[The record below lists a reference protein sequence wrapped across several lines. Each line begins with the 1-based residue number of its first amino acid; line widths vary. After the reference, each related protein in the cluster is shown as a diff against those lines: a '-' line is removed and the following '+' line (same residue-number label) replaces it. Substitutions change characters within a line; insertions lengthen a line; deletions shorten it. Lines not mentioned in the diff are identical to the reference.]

1 MLSPEYL
8 DRLPEAVMKQIED
21 AELAIIRDMAR
32 RIAKAGEVTAT
43 AEWQMLKLQEMGA
56 EQSFILGE
64 LRRVLELSD
73 KELQELFI
81 RAAEK
86 TLETDDEIYRAAG
99 YDPPPLKESPFAE
112 TVIRSGYIRTRGTF
126 YNLTETTARTAGK
139 QFERILDEG
148 HLRLTSGAFSYQDV
162 IRWGVKKLA
171 EEGVK
176 AIEYPSGHTDSLDTA
191 YRRAT
196 LTGLNQAGLKLQE
209 ERIKE
214 MGAEYVETT
223 AHAGARPSHTVWQG
237 RIFKLRGSDEK
248 YDNFYTATGYG
259 TGEGLGGWNCRHGFY
274 PFFPGISEPANSEEY
289 LRQLNEKSVKYN
301 GEKLSMYE
309 ATQKQRY
316 MERQIRRWKR
326 EAEGLKAAG
335 QDDGEARAKVRYWQA
350 RQRDF
355 VNQTGLQRDYFR
367 ERAGRQLHGDSF
379 RSSGIKLYD
388 ITDETIERLP
398 DMEYSTLS
406 REAAGRINLEHRE
419 VLKLAQKEKAGTE
432 VGIICDTDG
441 QRKWQGVGGES
452 GTVKIPRVSYSH
464 VAIHNHP
471 DDMIFSGTDIKS
483 FIERDGLRVL
493 TAVGNNGTIYTVSKT
508 EKYSVFEKNSLLKD
522 FRNLKQELKSY
533 VNNGDITGYVE
544 AIERFLTGGEKYEI
558 RFNRKGQ
565 S

>member
-43 AEWQMLKLQEMGA
+43 AEWQLLKLQEMGA

-64 LRRVLELSD
+64 LRRTFELSD

-86 TLETDDEIYRAAG
+86 TLETDDEIYRTAG
-99 YDPPPLKESPFAE
+99 YDPPPLKESPYAE

-148 HLRLTSGAFSYQDV
+148 HLRLTSGAFSYQEV

-209 ERIKE
+209 ERMNE
-214 MGAEYVETT
+214 MGVEYVETT

-301 GEKLSMYE
+301 GEKMSMYE

-326 EAEGLKAAG
+326 EYTGMEAAG
-335 QDDGEARAKVRYWQA
+335 QDTRESAMKLKAWREREY
-350 RQRDF
+350 DF
-355 VNQTGLQRDYFR
+355 LRQTGLDRQKDREMVSGFGRSQAAKATWTAERYYQEWSKSVGINNSIKTLANYYDVKYNNSPRYRLLQGYVRAVEKRDISPLIGFEEY
-367 ERAGRQLHGDSF
+367 ERVSNEINNKIVGVTAKNGV
-379 RSSGIKLYD
+379 
-388 ITDETIERLP
+388 TIESFATHFIDRVIGQT
-398 DMEYSTLS
+398 STPHKGM
-406 REAAGRINLEHRE
+406 RCGVPVDD
-419 VLKLAQKEKAGTE
+419 VLDTLLNPQK
-432 VGIICDTDG
+432 
-441 QRKWQGVGGES
+441 
-452 GTVKIPRVSYSH
+452 
-464 VAIHNHP
+464 
-471 DDMIFSGTDIKS
+471 
-483 FIERDGLRVL
+483 
-493 TAVGNNGTIYTVSKT
+493 
-508 EKYSVFEKNSLLKD
+508 LKD
-522 FRNLKQELKSY
+522 VRKLDD
-533 VNNGDITGYVE
+533 GDIRQTLFGKNAVV
-544 AIERFLTGGEKYEI
+544 TMSI
-558 RFNRKGQ
+558 RDKLLIQTNPRGD
-565 S
+565 

>member
-43 AEWQMLKLQEMGA
+43 AEWQLLKLQEMGA

-64 LRRVLELSD
+64 LRRTLELSD

-86 TLETDDEIYRAAG
+86 TLETDDEIYRTAG
-99 YDPPPLKESPFAE
+99 YDPPPLKESPYAE

-148 HLRLTSGAFSYQDV
+148 HLRLTSGAFSYQEV

-209 ERIKE
+209 ERMKE
-214 MGAEYVETT
+214 MGVEYVETT

-301 GEKLSMYE
+301 GEKMSMYE

-326 EAEGLKAAG
+326 EYTGMEAAG
-335 QDDGEARAKVRYWQA
+335 QDTRESAMKLKAWREREY
-350 RQRDF
+350 DF
-355 VNQTGLQRDYFR
+355 LRQTGLDRQKDREAVLGFGRSQAAKAAWTAKKYMKNLANSDYNDIIK
-367 ERAGRQLHGDSF
+367 A
-379 RSSGIKLYD
+379 GIKLPKENAPLSNTVLQNTLNVD
-388 ITDETIERLP
+388 I
-398 DMEYSTLS
+398 STKGKYALHGVMPKGAELS
-406 REAAGRINLEHRE
+406 NVRIIAGYGVTSKFRN
-419 VLKLAQKEKAGTE
+419 AQKFADSIGGEA
-432 VGIICDTDG
+432 D
-441 QRKWQGVGGES
+441 RWQKVGGLIKTNNYIYDLHWYQYYGS
-452 GTVKIPRVSYSH
+452 DQHYSY
-464 VAIHNHP
+464 
-471 DDMIFSGTDIKS
+471 
-483 FIERDGLRVL
+483 
-493 TAVGNNGTIYTVSKT
+493 
-508 EKYSVFEKNSLLKD
+508 
-522 FRNLKQELKSY
+522 ELKN
-533 VNNGDITGYVE
+533 VK
-544 AIERFLTGGEKYEI
+544 EK
-558 RFNRKGQ
+558 K
-565 S
+565 